1 MKNLVNKNIKIMK
14 PYNPPIEGRRSY
26 CGHLLDFNE
35 RTVPY
40 GNMIRDAL
48 VGFSNQ
54 NQFQFYP
61 EYGEIEKMVANY
73 VNVKKKEIIVTNGSD
88 QGIDLIFRSFTN
100 AGDEVIIPSPS
111 FAMFYQCA
119 QMCGN
124 KVITPTYDSGDGSF
138 PLGEIL
144 DIISQKTKLII
155 ICNPNNPTGN
165 LVDLNS
171 IEQILIKAK
180 ESTVLID
187 EAYFEYS
194 RLTATKLIKKYP
206 NLIITRTFSKA
217 FGLAALR
224 IGYII
229 ANSKTI
235 EELKKVRGPYDIN
248 MAGVIAVQAVLSDL
262 SPLNSYLDE
271 VMNISKP
278 TIEKFFDDYGIFYY
292 TSNSNFILFKPQNA
306 DIVFK
311 SLKKQGFLL
320 RPRKGFGF
328 DNTLR
333 LTFGTIRQTEEFI
346 ATYKNICLKN

>member
-1 MKNLVNKNIKIMK
+1 
-14 PYNPPIEGRRSY
+14 
-26 CGHLLDFNE
+26 
-35 RTVPY
+35 
-40 GNMIRDAL
+40 
-48 VGFSNQ
+48 
-54 NQFQFYP
+54 
-61 EYGEIEKMVANY
+61 
-73 VNVKKKEIIVTNGSD
+73 
-88 QGIDLIFRSFTN
+88 
-100 AGDEVIIPSPS
+100 
-111 FAMFYQCA
+111 
-119 QMCGN
+119 
-124 KVITPTYDSGDGSF
+124 
-138 PLGEIL
+138 
-144 DIISQKTKLII
+144 
-155 ICNPNNPTGN
+155 